1 MLHRYI
7 GLESEMFWRHP
18 KDAQKDSL
26 KEFSAILKSIRERLP
41 LAPSHHALRWFL
53 ANGSSLSLEMGG
65 SADLSTALIEI
76 ATPETRS
83 PRQVVCYQ
91 LANEQ
96 ILQEALE
103 AHRPSQDW
111 SLIKSNSDAYGH
123 TLGQHE
129 SYDMRIAQ
137 GPWLIAWWIGLAL
150 LLLPLLL
157 YRCLAA
163 LWLGSMLLISLG
175 HRGLGMA
182 GWGNDK
188 TSASKLDSLQS
199 HDCLL
204 GFPMAPWQWILGAWG
219 LRQLHAPI
227 VWLFGLL
234 LYTVALRPHRRN
246 ASAFLA
252 SRCLLDGAGYLD
264 PESKFWISS
273 RAATVDREIGFGSY
287 NAHRPIFR
295 CDPLLRKLLSGP
307 YWSLTNFFELLGPI
321 QRIEIAIGD
330 SGMCQQSQWL
340 RLGSTAL
347 VLDWVEQNPSV
358 EAIQLRSPTTAIRE
372 YARDWMLVR
381 SMPDRKGL
389 EYKSRDLS
397 RIYLRTLKSWLEK
410 KSEVPREA
418 WEIIELW
425 QMTLNQ
431 IDAMPKNQNQPPM
444 LLVGRI
450 DWISK
455 LWLLQQLG
463 KETDWT
469 VKKKI
474 DIRYHELTSEGYFRQ
489 LLENLQLSPLVS
501 EQEIQLAMRMPPAE
515 SPAWR
520 RGTWIREF
528 ADSESKIAV
537 SWEKA
542 SYELDGENY
551 SVLFRR

>member
-1 MLHRYI
+1 
-7 GLESEMFWRHP
+7 MFLRHP
-18 KDAQKDSL
+18 KDAQKDSF
-26 KEFSAILKSIRERLP
+26 KEFSAILRSIQERLP
-41 LAPSHHALRWFL
+41 IAPSDQALRWFL

-65 SADLSTALIEI
+65 SADLSTALIEV

-83 PRQVVCYQ
+83 PREVVCYQ

-96 ILQEALE
+96 LLQEALE
-103 AHRPSQDW
+103 ANRPVQTW

-137 GPWLIAWWIGLAL
+137 GPWLLAWWIGLTL
-150 LLLPLLL
+150 LLLPLIV
-157 YRCLAA
+157 YRCLAS
-163 LWLGSMLLISLG
+163 LWLGSMLLLSLG
-175 HRGLGMA
+175 LRGLRVA
-182 GWGNDK
+182 DWG
-188 TSASKLDSLQS
+188 ASKSSADKLDPLTSS
-199 HDCLL
+199 ERLL
-204 GFPMAPWQWILGAWG
+204 GFPMAPWQWLLGAWG

-227 VWLFGLL
+227 VWLFGRLL
-234 LYTVALRPHRRN
+234 SFVALRPHRRN

-252 SRCLLDGAGYLD
+252 TRCLLDGAGYLD

-273 RAATVDREIGFGSY
+273 RAALVDREIGFGSY
-287 NAHRPIFR
+287 NAHRPMFR

-307 YWSLTNFFELLGPI
+307 YWSLANFFELLRPI

-340 RLGSTAL
+340 RIGSTAL
-347 VLDWVEQNPSV
+347 VLDWIEQNRSV
-358 EAIQLRSPTTAIRE
+358 QAIQLRSATAAIRE

-381 SMPDRKGL
+381 SMPDRAGVDH
-389 EYKSRDLS
+389 KSRDIS

-410 KSEVPREA
+410 KSDVPREA

-431 IDAMPKNQNQPPM
+431 IEAMPKNQNQPPM

-463 KETDWT
+463 KDTDWS

-474 DIRYHELTSEGYFRQ
+474 DIRYHELSFEGYFRQ
-489 LLENLQLSPLVS
+489 LIDNLQLSPLIS
-501 EQEIQLAMRMPPAE
+501 EREIQRSMRMPPAD

-520 RGTWIREF
+520 RGNWIREF
-528 ADSESKIAV
+528 ADSESKIV
-537 SWEKA
+537 VGWEAA

-551 SVLFRR
+551 RVEFRR